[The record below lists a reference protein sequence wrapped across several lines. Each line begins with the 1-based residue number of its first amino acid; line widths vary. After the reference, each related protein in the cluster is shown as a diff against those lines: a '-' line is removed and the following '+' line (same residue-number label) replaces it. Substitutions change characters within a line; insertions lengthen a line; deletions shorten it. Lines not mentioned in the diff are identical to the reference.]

1 MGGYFENSG
10 DLNFRRLVML
20 ERVLVSIGIGV
31 CILWSPGFSFCHS
44 KKSVEYTEIWQKISH
59 MKSRMRESRM
69 SGFCEGRTTARGGV
83 YSTYEVQL
91 KKDKASLKDL

>member
-44 KKSVEYTEIWQKISH
+44 KDSLSILCFCQGHWGQTVRPAKSMQSDRWK
-59 MKSRMRESRM
+59 
-69 SGFCEGRTTARGGV
+69 
-83 YSTYEVQL
+83 L
-91 KKDKASLKDL
+91 

>member
-31 CILWSPGFSFCHS
+31 CILC
-44 KKSVEYTEIWQKISH
+44 
-59 MKSRMRESRM
+59 
-69 SGFCEGRTTARGGV
+69 
-83 YSTYEVQL
+83 YEVQVLVFAIL
-91 KKDKASLKDL
+91 KIVSAYCAFVKDIEVRPCVQQRACSPTGGNYNIIRFR